1 MVYQMNM
8 MTKHLEDYL
17 LVLIENNASPNT
29 LSAYKKHLND
39 YLAFL
44 ISRNF
49 DSIEK
54 VKVNDIKEYISKLH
68 KKNLAPS
75 SISIIISSIRSF
87 YKHLIQQSILSENP
101 SLHISS
107 PKIKKKLPVTIEKDE
122 IVAMI
127 ISMQKASKFYLR
139 DKAIIEMLY
148 SCGLRVT
155 ELCELNNSNIFIDDE
170 LLRVMGKGSKERL
183 LPLMGAAKRYL
194 IQYLDN
200 KLNISNQKKTDYV
213 FTSNS
218 GLKLTRMMIYN
229 ILEKHFIESKLKN
242 KKVLKSITL
251 PNNLHM
257 REVIQTQA
265 IIELLE
271 KYPHLFLKDICRL
284 RLDFLSQT
292 QVKLFHSNKYVE
304 KIRPQI
310 HSKRKNN
317 FIFLNEKGDPLYYP
331 SLVKIF
337 RDFIGAK
344 ISPHMLRHSFATDL
358 LKNDADLRFVQALLG
373 HSDISSTQ
381 IYTHLDKRHLKR
393 IYQEYH
399 PRS

>member
-1 MVYQMNM
+1 M
-8 MTKHLEDYL
+8 MTKYLEDYL

-39 YLAFL
+39 YIAFL

-49 DSIEK
+49 ESLEK
-54 VKVNDIKEYISKLH
+54 VKVNDTKKYISKLH

-87 YKHLIQQSILSENP
+87 HKHLIQQSILCENP

-107 PKIKKKLPVTIEKDE
+107 PKIQKKLPVTIEKDE

-194 IQYLDN
+194 IEYLDN
-200 KLNISNQKKTDYV
+200 KQNISNQKKTDYL

-251 PNNLHM
+251 PNNLDAL
-257 REVIQTQA
+257 ENIQTRA

-271 KYPHLFLKDICRL
+271 KCPHLYLKDICRL

-292 QVKLFHSNKYVE
+292 QVKLFHSNKYVQ

-310 HSKRKNN
+310 LSKRKNN
-317 FIFLNEKGDPLYYP
+317 FIFLNEKGDPLYYT
-331 SLVKIF
+331 SLVKSF
-337 RDFIGAK
+337 RDLIGAK

-381 IYTHLDKRHLKR
+381 IYTHLDKRHLKK
-393 IYQEYH
+393 IYQEHH

>member
-1 MVYQMNM
+1 MKM
-8 MTKHLEDYL
+8 MTKYLEDYL

-39 YLAFL
+39 YIAFL

-49 DSIEK
+49 ESLEK

-87 YKHLIQQSILSENP
+87 HKHLVQQSILCENP

-107 PKIKKKLPVTIEKDE
+107 PKIQKKLPVTIEKDE

-194 IQYLDN
+194 IEYLDN
-200 KLNISNQKKTDYV
+200 KQNISNQKKTDYV

-251 PNNLHM
+251 PNNLDTW
-257 REVIQTQA
+257 ENIQTRA

-271 KYPHLFLKDICRL
+271 KCPHLFLKDICRL

-292 QVKLFHSNKYVE
+292 QVKLFHSNKYVQ

-310 HSKRKNN
+310 ISKRKIN
-317 FIFLNEKGDPLYYP
+317 FIFLNEKGDPLYYT
-331 SLVKIF
+331 SLVKSF
-337 RDFIGAK
+337 RDLIGAK

-358 LKNDADLRFVQALLG
+358 LKNNADLRFVQALLG

-381 IYTHLDKRHLKR
+381 IYTHLDKRHLKK
-393 IYQEYH
+393 IYQEHH

>member
-1 MVYQMNM
+1 MVYLMKM
-8 MTKHLEDYL
+8 MTKYLEDYL

-39 YLAFL
+39 YIAFL

-49 DSIEK
+49 ESLEK
-54 VKVNDIKEYISKLH
+54 VKVNDIKKYISKLH

-87 YKHLIQQSILSENP
+87 HKHLIQQSILCEDP

-107 PKIKKKLPVTIEKDE
+107 PKIQKKLPVTIEKDE

-194 IQYLDN
+194 VEYLDN
-200 KLNISNQKKTDYV
+200 KQNISNQKKTDYV

-251 PNNLHM
+251 PNNLDTW
-257 REVIQTQA
+257 ENIQTRA

-271 KYPHLFLKDICRL
+271 KCPHLFLKDICRL

-292 QVKLFHSNKYVE
+292 QVKLFHSNKYVQ

-310 HSKRKNN
+310 LSKRKNN
-317 FIFLNEKGDPLYYP
+317 FIFLNEKGDPLYYT
-331 SLVKIF
+331 SLIKNF
-337 RDFIGAK
+337 RDLIGAK

-381 IYTHLDKRHLKR
+381 IYTHLDKRYLKK
-393 IYQEYH
+393 IYQEHH

>member
-1 MVYQMNM
+1 MKM
-8 MTKHLEDYL
+8 MTKYLEDYL

-39 YLAFL
+39 YIAFL

-49 DSIEK
+49 ESLEK
-54 VKVNDIKEYISKLH
+54 VKVNDIKKYISKLH

-87 YKHLIQQSILSENP
+87 HKHLIQQSILCENP

-107 PKIKKKLPVTIEKDE
+107 PKIQKKLPVTIEKDE

-194 IQYLDN
+194 IEYLDN
-200 KLNISNQKKTDYV
+200 KQNISNQKKTDYV

-251 PNNLHM
+251 PNNLDTW
-257 REVIQTQA
+257 ENIQTRA

-271 KYPHLFLKDICRL
+271 KCPHLFLKDICRL

-292 QVKLFHSNKYVE
+292 QVKLFHSNKYVQ

-310 HSKRKNN
+310 ISKRKIN
-317 FIFLNEKGDPLYYP
+317 FIFLNEKGDPLYYT
-331 SLVKIF
+331 SLVKSF
-337 RDFIGAK
+337 RDLIGAK

-358 LKNDADLRFVQALLG
+358 LKNNADLRFVQALLG

-381 IYTHLDKRHLKR
+381 IYTHLDKRHLKK
-393 IYQEYH
+393 IYQEHH

>member
-1 MVYQMNM
+1 MVYLMKM
-8 MTKHLEDYL
+8 MTKYLEDYL

-39 YLAFL
+39 YIAFL

-49 DSIEK
+49 ESLEK
-54 VKVNDIKEYISKLH
+54 VKVNDIKKYISKLH

-87 YKHLIQQSILSENP
+87 HKHLIQQSILCENP

-122 IVAMI
+122 IATMI

-194 IQYLDN
+194 VEYLD
-200 KLNISNQKKTDYV
+200 KKQNISNQKKTDYV

-242 KKVLKSITL
+242 KKVLRSITL
-251 PNNLHM
+251 PNNLDTW
-257 REVIQTQA
+257 ENIQTRA

-271 KYPHLFLKDICRL
+271 KCPHLFLKDICRL

-292 QVKLFHSNKYVE
+292 QVKLFHSNKYVQ

-310 HSKRKNN
+310 LSKRKNN
-317 FIFLNEKGDPLYYP
+317 FIFLNEKGDPLYYT
-331 SLVKIF
+331 SLVKSF
-337 RDFIGAK
+337 RDLIGAK

-381 IYTHLDKRHLKR
+381 IYTHLDKRHLKK
-393 IYQEYH
+393 IYQEHH

>member
-1 MVYQMNM
+1 M
-8 MTKHLEDYL
+8 MTKYLEDYL

-39 YLAFL
+39 YIAFL

-49 DSIEK
+49 ESLEK
-54 VKVNDIKEYISKLH
+54 VKVNDIKKYISKLH

-87 YKHLIQQSILSENP
+87 HKHLIQQSILCENP

-107 PKIKKKLPVTIEKDE
+107 PRIQKKLPVTIEKDE

-127 ISMQKASKFYLR
+127 ISMQKSSKFYLR

-194 IQYLDN
+194 IEYLDN
-200 KLNISNQKKTDYV
+200 KQNISNQKKTDYV

-251 PNNLHM
+251 PNNLDTW
-257 REVIQTQA
+257 ENIQTRA

-271 KYPHLFLKDICRL
+271 KCPHLFLKDICRL

-292 QVKLFHSNKYVE
+292 QVKLFHSNKYVQ

-310 HSKRKNN
+310 ISKRKIN
-317 FIFLNEKGDPLYYP
+317 FIFLNEKGDPLYYT
-331 SLVKIF
+331 SLVKSF
-337 RDFIGAK
+337 RDLIGAK

-358 LKNDADLRFVQALLG
+358 LKNNADLRFVQALLG

-381 IYTHLDKRHLKR
+381 IYTHLDKRHLKK
-393 IYQEYH
+393 IYQEHH

>member
-1 MVYQMNM
+1 MVYQLNM

-17 LVLIENNASPNT
+17 LVLIENNVSPHT

-44 ISRNF
+44 ISRKF
-49 DSIEK
+49 ESLEQ

-68 KKNLAPS
+68 KKSLAPS

-87 YKHLIQQSILSENP
+87 HKHLIQQSILSENP

-107 PKIKKKLPVTIEKDE
+107 PKIQKKLPVTIGKDE
-122 IVAMI
+122 IATMI
-127 ISMQKASKFYLR
+127 TSMQKESKFYLR

-155 ELCELNNSNIFIDDE
+155 ELCELNNSNIFLDDE
-170 LLRVMGKGSKERL
+170 LLRVIGKGSKERL

-194 IQYLDN
+194 IEYLDN
-200 KLNISNQKKTDYV
+200 KQNISNQKKTDYV
-213 FTSNS
+213 FTSNT

-229 ILEKHFIESKLKN
+229 ILEKHFVESKLKN
-242 KKVLKSITL
+242 KQILKSIIF
-251 PNNLHM
+251 PNNLDTG
-257 REVIQTQA
+257 EKIQTQA

-271 KYPHLFLKDICRL
+271 KCPYLFLKDICRL

-292 QVKLFHSNKYVE
+292 KVKLSHTNKYVQ
-304 KIRPQI
+304 KIRPLI
-310 HSKRKNN
+310 FAKRKKNY
-317 FIFLNEKGDPLYYP
+317 IFLNEKGQPLLYT
-331 SLVKIF
+331 SVVKNF

-344 ISPHMLRHSFATDL
+344 VSPHMLRHSFATDL

>member
-1 MVYQMNM
+1 MKM
-8 MTKHLEDYL
+8 MTKYLEDYL

-39 YLAFL
+39 YIAFL

-49 DSIEK
+49 ESLEK
-54 VKVNDIKEYISKLH
+54 VKVNDIKKYISKLH

-87 YKHLIQQSILSENP
+87 HKHLIQQSILCENP

-107 PKIKKKLPVTIEKDE
+107 PKIQKKLPVTIEKDE

-194 IQYLDN
+194 IEYLDN
-200 KLNISNQKKTDYV
+200 KQNISNQKKTDYV

-251 PNNLHM
+251 PNNLDTW
-257 REVIQTQA
+257 ENIQTRA

-271 KYPHLFLKDICRL
+271 KCPHLFLKDICRL

-292 QVKLFHSNKYVE
+292 QVELFHSNKYVQ

-310 HSKRKNN
+310 ISKRKNN
-317 FIFLNEKGDPLYYP
+317 FIFLNEKGDPLYYT
-331 SLVKIF
+331 SLVKSF
-337 RDFIGAK
+337 RDLIGAK

-381 IYTHLDKRHLKR
+381 IYTHLDKRHLKK
-393 IYQEYH
+393 IYQEHH

>member
-1 MVYQMNM
+1 M
-8 MTKHLEDYL
+8 MTKYLEDYL

-39 YLAFL
+39 YIAFL

-49 DSIEK
+49 ESLEK
-54 VKVNDIKEYISKLH
+54 VKVNDIKKYISKLH

-87 YKHLIQQSILSENP
+87 HKHLIQQSILCENP

-194 IQYLDN
+194 VEYLD
-200 KLNISNQKKTDYV
+200 KKQNISNQKKTDYV

-242 KKVLKSITL
+242 KKVLRSITL
-251 PNNLHM
+251 PNNLDTW
-257 REVIQTQA
+257 ENIQTRA

-271 KYPHLFLKDICRL
+271 KCPHLFLKDICRL

-292 QVKLFHSNKYVE
+292 QVKLFHSNKYVQ

-310 HSKRKNN
+310 LSKRKNN
-317 FIFLNEKGDPLYYP
+317 FIFLNEKGDPLYYT
-331 SLVKIF
+331 SLVKSF
-337 RDFIGAK
+337 RDLIGAK

-381 IYTHLDKRHLKR
+381 IYTHLDKRHLKK
-393 IYQEYH
+393 IYQEHH